1 MKAKV
6 ISNILKPKT
15 DEVLLKVDQVVEFTL
30 VDGKNGKACQIAGV
44 PMLIPVSVMVKHA
57 QFTKDTKAELI
68 SLGLIEDAAKQPSN
82 DQKKEEPTESK
93 DKPAAKAENGNV
105 SIVGLC
111 GALYQLNEICKNSI
125 MGMHITRIDNE
136 LIEGDITFL
145 STKVPPVNFSIGA
158 GDFANGK
165 LEQEVAKFIE
175 DHSQIITNKLELIE
189 SLDEQIKA
197 RQEELQKAKEE
208 KAPAKPATDKSG
220 SSKTTT
226 TATKAKPA
234 AEKKE
239 EAGKPTDLFDA
250 AQAQAEEVPEELEES
265 GDFDEPNE
273 NPVDDNEF
281 DE

>member
-6 ISNILKPKT
+6 ISNLLKPKT
-15 DEVLLKVDQVVEFTL
+15 DEVVLKVDQVVEFTL

-68 SLGLIEDAAKQPSN
+68 SLGLIEDTAKQPAN
-82 DQKKEEPTESK
+82 DQNKEAPTESK
-93 DKPAAKAENGNV
+93 ELAAANAVNGMV
-105 SIVGLC
+105 IVGLC

-158 GDFANGK
+158 GDFSNGK
-165 LEQEVAKFIE
+165 LEQEVAKFID

-197 RQEELQKAKEE
+197 RQEELQKVKEE
-208 KAPAKPATDKSG
+208 KAPAKPATGKSG
-220 SSKTTT
+220 GSKTTA

-234 AEKKE
+234 EEKKE
-239 EAGKPTDLFDA
+239 ADKPTDLFDA
-250 AQAQAEEVPEELEES
+250 AQAQTEEVPEELEES

>member
-1 MKAKV
+1 MKAK
-6 ISNILKPKT
+6 ITSNLLKPKT

-44 PMLIPVSVMVKHA
+44 PMLIPINVMVKHA

-68 SLGLIEDAAKQPSN
+68 SMGLIEDTAKQPTS
-82 DQKKEEPTESK
+82 DQKKEAPAESK
-93 DKPAAKAENGNV
+93 EQPAAKVAIG
-105 SIVGLC
+105 GLC
-111 GALYQLNEICKNSI
+111 AALYKLNDICKNSI

-136 LIEGDITFL
+136 LIEGDITFF

-165 LEQEVAKFIE
+165 LEQEVTKFIE
-175 DHSQIITNKLELIE
+175 DHSQIITNKLELID

-208 KAPAKPATDKSG
+208 KATAKPAAGKSG
-220 SSKTTT
+220 GSKSTA

-234 AEKKE
+234 EEKKD
-239 EAGKPTDLFDA
+239 ADKPADLFDA
-250 AQAQAEEVPEELEES
+250 TQAQAEEATEELEES

-281 DE
+281 EE

>member
-6 ISNILKPKT
+6 ISNLLKPKT
-15 DEVLLKVDQVVEFTL
+15 GEVLLKVDQVVEFTL

-68 SLGLIEDAAKQPSN
+68 SLGLIEDTDKQPAN
-82 DQKKEEPTESK
+82 DQKKEAPAESK
-93 DKPAAKAENGNV
+93 EQPAANSEKGKV
-105 SIVGLC
+105 VIVGLC

-208 KAPAKPATDKSG
+208 KAPAKSATGKSG
-220 SSKTTT
+220 SSKTTS

-234 AEKKE
+234 DEKKE
-239 EAGKPTDLFDA
+239 ADKPTDLFDA
-250 AQAQAEEVPEELEES
+250 AQAQAEEAPEELEES

>member
-6 ISNILKPKT
+6 ISNLLKPKT

-44 PMLIPVSVMVKHA
+44 PMLIPISVMVKHA

-68 SLGLIEDAAKQPSN
+68 SLGLIEDTAKQPAN

-93 DKPAAKAENGNV
+93 EKPAAKSENGNV

-208 KAPAKPATDKSG
+208 KAPAKPATGKSG

-234 AEKKE
+234 EEKKE
-239 EAGKPTDLFDA
+239 ADKPTDLFDA
-250 AQAQAEEVPEELEES
+250 AQAEEATEELEES

>member
-1 MKAKV
+1 MKAK
-6 ISNILKPKT
+6 ITANLLKPKT

-44 PMLIPVSVMVKHA
+44 PMLIPVSVMVKHV

-68 SLGLIEDAAKQPSN
+68 SLGLIEDTDKQPTN
-82 DQKKEEPTESK
+82 DQKKEAPTESK
-93 DKPAAKAENGNV
+93 EQPSDNAVNGV
-105 SIVGLC
+105 VIVGLC

-136 LIEGDITFL
+136 LIEGDITFF

-165 LEQEVAKFIE
+165 LEQEVTKFIE

-197 RQEELQKAKEE
+197 RQEELQKVKEE
-208 KAPAKPATDKSG
+208 KATTKPATGKSG
-220 SSKTTT
+220 SSKTTA

-234 AEKKE
+234 EEKK
-239 EAGKPTDLFDA
+239 AADKSTDLFDA
-250 AQAQAEEVPEELEES
+250 AQAEEAPEELEES

-273 NPVDDNEF
+273 NHVDDNEF

>member
-6 ISNILKPKT
+6 ISNLLKPKT
-15 DEVLLKVDQVVEFTL
+15 GEVLLKVDQVVEFTL

-44 PMLIPVSVMVKHA
+44 PMLIPVNVMVKHA

-68 SLGLIEDAAKQPSN
+68 SLGLIEDTDKQPAN
-82 DQKKEEPTESK
+82 DQKKEAPADSK
-93 DKPAAKAENGNV
+93 EQPAANSEKGV
-105 SIVGLC
+105 VIVGLC

-136 LIEGDITFL
+136 LIEGDITFF

-197 RQEELQKAKEE
+197 RQEELQKVKEE
-208 KAPAKPATDKSG
+208 KATAKPATGKSG
-220 SSKTTT
+220 SSKTTA

-234 AEKKE
+234 EEKKE
-239 EAGKPTDLFDA
+239 TDKPADLFDA
-250 AQAQAEEVPEELEES
+250 AQAQAEEAPEELEES

>member
-1 MKAKV
+1 MKAK
-6 ISNILKPKT
+6 ITSNLLKPKT

-44 PMLIPVSVMVKHA
+44 QMLIPISVMVKHA
-57 QFTKDTKAELI
+57 QFTKDTKTELI
-68 SLGLIEDAAKQPSN
+68 SLGLIEDTAKQPSN
-82 DQKKEEPTESK
+82 YQKKEEPTESK
-93 DKPAAKAENGNV
+93 EKPAAESKNGNV

-111 GALYQLNEICKNSI
+111 AALYKLNEICKNSI

-197 RQEELQKAKEE
+197 RQEELQKVKDD
-208 KAPAKPATDKSG
+208 KAPAKPAAKPAA
-220 SSKTTT
+220 K
-226 TATKAKPA
+226 APAKPAAKPA

-250 AQAQAEEVPEELEES
+250 AQAQAEDAPEELEES

>member
-1 MKAKV
+1 MKAK
-6 ISNILKPKT
+6 ITANLLKPKT
-15 DEVLLKVDQVVEFTL
+15 DEVLLKVDQVIEFTL

-68 SLGLIEDAAKQPSN
+68 SLGLIEDTDKQPTN
-82 DQKKEEPTESK
+82 DQKKEALAESK
-93 DKPAAKAENGNV
+93 EQPADKAENGKV
-105 SIVGLC
+105 AVVGLC

-136 LIEGDITFL
+136 FIEGDITFL

-175 DHSQIITNKLELIE
+175 DHSQIITNKLELID

-197 RQEELQKAKEE
+197 RQEELQKVKEE
-208 KAPAKPATDKSG
+208 KATTKPATGKSG
-220 SSKTTT
+220 SSKTTA

-234 AEKKE
+234 EEKK
-239 EAGKPTDLFDA
+239 ADDKPTDLFDA
-250 AQAQAEEVPEELEES
+250 AQAEEAPEELEES

>member
-6 ISNILKPKT
+6 ISNLLKPKT
-15 DEVLLKVDQVVEFTL
+15 DEVLLNVDQVVEFTL

-44 PMLIPVSVMVKHA
+44 PMLIPVSVMVKHV

-68 SLGLIEDAAKQPSN
+68 NLGLIEDTAKQPAN
-82 DQKKEEPTESK
+82 DQKKEAPAESK
-93 DKPAAKAENGNV
+93 EQLADKPEKGNV
-105 SIVGLC
+105 AIVGLC

-197 RQEELQKAKEE
+197 RQEELQKVKEE
-208 KAPAKPATDKSG
+208 KAPAKTATGKSG
-220 SSKTTT
+220 GSKTTA

-234 AEKKE
+234 EEKK

-250 AQAQAEEVPEELEES
+250 AQAEEAPEELEES

>member
-1 MKAKV
+1 MKAK
-6 ISNILKPKT
+6 ITTNLLKPKT

-44 PMLIPVSVMVKHA
+44 PMLIPINVMVKHA

-68 SLGLIEDAAKQPSN
+68 RLGLIEDTDKQPAN
-82 DQKKEEPTESK
+82 DQKKEAPADSK
-93 DKPAAKAENGNV
+93 KQPAANAEKGNV
-105 SIVGLC
+105 AIVGLC

-136 LIEGDITFL
+136 LIEGDITFF

-165 LEQEVAKFIE
+165 LEQEVTKFIE

-197 RQEELQKAKEE
+197 RQEELQKVKDE
-208 KAPAKPATDKSG
+208 KATTNPAIGKSG
-220 SSKTTT
+220 RSKTTA

-234 AEKKE
+234 EEKKE
-239 EAGKPTDLFDA
+239 DDKPADLFDA
-250 AQAQAEEVPEELEES
+250 AQAQAEEAPEELEES